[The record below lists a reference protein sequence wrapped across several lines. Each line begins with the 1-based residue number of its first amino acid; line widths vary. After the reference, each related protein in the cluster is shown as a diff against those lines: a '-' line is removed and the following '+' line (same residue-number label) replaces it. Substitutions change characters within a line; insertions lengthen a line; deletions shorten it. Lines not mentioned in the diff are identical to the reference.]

1 MFFGLGR
8 HQDLVLKIGK
18 SKIFLHGES
27 PDLGVLEL
35 LDGQRIF
42 LPVFIVEITIG
53 NRRGG
58 G

>member
-8 HQDLVLKIGK
+8 HQDLALKIGK

-42 LPVFIVEITIG
+42 LPFFIVEIT
-53 NRRGG
+53 R
-58 G
+58 